1 MTALDRQISPAP
13 ETLAERVYRNRHFYF
28 FISPFFISFAIL
40 GFYPLLFSLY
50 LAFFKWDGL
59 TDKAFVGLGN
69 FRTLWADTTFWD
81 AIRNT
86 ALLGFLYV
94 PPMLFL
100 AFLLAVALN
109 GPITR
114 LRGFFRA
121 AVFLPCVTPVV
132 VISIVFIIFT
142 SRDAGLFN
150 WLLTKLQIT
159 PVQWESWPRAEAI
172 VNWIL
177 TPVFR
182 IAAHIG
188 PVDWRGSPL
197 ATRITI
203 AILLIWRW
211 TGYNMIFMLAGLQG
225 ISGDVYEAARI
236 DGANR
241 WQTLTRV
248 TLPLMSSTFVF
259 CTIMSLLGTVYMFEE
274 VLLVDLNGSAR
285 NLGVLLFQNS
295 FSSFKFGYASAMAYV
310 VAAIVFTLTMIVRRV
325 QKEEA

>member
-1 MTALDRQISPAP
+1 MNTAAP
-13 ETLAERVYRNRHFYF
+13 IPESLASRVYRNRHFYF

-59 TDKAFVGLGN
+59 TDKAFVGFGN
-69 FRTLWADTTFWD
+69 FRTLWSDTTFWD
-81 AIRNT
+81 ALRNT

-94 PPMLFL
+94 PPMLVL

-150 WLLTKLQIT
+150 WLLAKIHL
-159 PVQWESWPRAEAI
+159 A
-172 VNWIL
+172 
-177 TPVFR
+177 
-182 IAAHIG
+182 

-197 ATRITI
+197 ATRVTI
-203 AILLIWRW
+203 AILLVWRW

-236 DGANR
+236 DGASR
-241 WQTLTRV
+241 WQMVTRV
-248 TLPLMSSTFVF
+248 TLPLMRSTFVF

-295 FSSFKFGYASAMAYV
+295 FQSFKFGYASAMAYV

-325 QKEEA
+325 QREEA